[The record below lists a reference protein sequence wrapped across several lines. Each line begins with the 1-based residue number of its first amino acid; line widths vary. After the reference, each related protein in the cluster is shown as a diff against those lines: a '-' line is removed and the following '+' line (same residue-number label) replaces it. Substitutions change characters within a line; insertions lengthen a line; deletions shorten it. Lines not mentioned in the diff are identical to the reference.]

1 MTDFIFELITILDIS
16 IIYTMYFIFAAS
28 ISIIINRTFGN
39 FDIEK
44 YKTRSSFIIFLEIL
58 FEILITGI
66 MGYFIRILVS
76 NIPLP
81 YIGYRGYNRIGLT
94 EISGGIILY
103 FILITFQPHLKNKF
117 FYLYQRIFGTSLN

>member
-1 MTDFIFELITILDIS
+1 MTDFILELLTILDIS
-16 IIYTMYFIFAAS
+16 VIYTMFFIFAAS
-28 ISIIINRTFGN
+28 VSIIINRTFGK

-76 NIPLP
+76 NIPMP
-81 YIGYRGYNRIGLT
+81 YIGYRGYNRSGLT

-103 FILITFQPHLKNKF
+103 FILMTFQPHLKNKI
-117 FYLYQRIFGTSLN
+117 FYLYYRIFNTMLI